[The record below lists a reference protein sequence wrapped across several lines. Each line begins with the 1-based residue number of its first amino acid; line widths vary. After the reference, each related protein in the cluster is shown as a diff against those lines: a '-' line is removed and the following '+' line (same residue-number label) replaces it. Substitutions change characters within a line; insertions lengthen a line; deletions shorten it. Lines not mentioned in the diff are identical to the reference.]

1 MFYFTA
7 TVSETSTLSIFYI
20 RSVVMMSASGFSDVF
35 QLVFHD
41 YSHVSIHGNA
51 QHTHTHTY
59 RTYTQPLPHPTTHYR
74 PSLVNITDHLT
85 VLTCSVNTV
94 SVDEAHMKVCLLH
107 SPNTS
112 LLQDC
117 KSKTG
122 SSAPTHPDLL
132 SDLCLSWIQVILMA
146 ISCLQSHVSV
156 DDALRTWQ
164 HCQHIS
170 LQGSEPAPVV
180 HYIPEST
187 GRPPVCVYCL
197 IISRQTYYITRRCLQ
212 AALPTVHMCQWI
224 YTFIG
229 FWILFPS

>member
-20 RSVVMMSASGFSDVF
+20 RSVVMMSASGFSDVAGLSWL
-35 QLVFHD
+35 QSCVHTWECT
-41 YSHVSIHGNA
+41 A
-51 QHTHTHTY
+51 HTHTHTY

-122 SSAPTHPDLL
+122 SSAPTKTEEQRLRPWPVVWPLSELDSRHIDGPILSTIPCQCGRCIENVATLL
-132 SDLCLSWIQVILMA
+132 AYFPTGEWTCPRCSLHSWIYRSA
-146 ISCLQSHVSV
+146 
-156 DDALRTWQ
+156 ARLR
-164 HCQHIS
+164 
-170 LQGSEPAPVV
+170 L
-180 HYIPEST
+180 
-187 GRPPVCVYCL
+187 
-197 IISRQTYYITRRCLQ
+197 
-212 AALPTVHMCQWI
+212 
-224 YTFIG
+224 
-229 FWILFPS
+229 LFDN